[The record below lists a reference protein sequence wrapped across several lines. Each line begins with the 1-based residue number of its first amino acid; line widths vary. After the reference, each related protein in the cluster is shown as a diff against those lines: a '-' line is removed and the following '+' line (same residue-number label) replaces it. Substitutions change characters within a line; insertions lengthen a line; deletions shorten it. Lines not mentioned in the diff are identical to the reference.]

1 MRYVNFTKDTF
12 LFQFHEGP
20 IKTPHSI
27 ANGVLLPLFQ
37 FHEGPIKTFDFEVRE
52 HGLIMF
58 QFHEGPIKTEL
69 VKDACNNLFVSI
81 P

>member
-1 MRYVNFTKDTF
+1 MHIPVNK
-12 LFQFHEGP
+12 L
-20 IKTPHSI
+20 
-27 ANGVLLPLFQ
+27 LFQ

-58 QFHEGPIKTEL
+58 QFHEGPIKTG
-69 VKDACNNLFVSI
+69 KKQNLPTPTKVSI